1 MPKAVNAERCRGKT
15 PIRMCVICRDRF
27 PKDALIRHVAS
38 ATPRNA
44 DSISDQPPGE
54 LVVDVRAT
62 LPGRGFYLCRNE
74 ACQRKF
80 KSYRGWRKTWKGVRG
95 E

>member
-1 MPKAVNAERCRGKT
+1 MPKAENTERCGSKSPT
-15 PIRMCVICRDRF
+15 RMCVICRDRF
-27 PKDALIRHVAS
+27 PKDALLRHVAP

-44 DSISDQPPGE
+44 EKVGDPPQGE
-54 LVVDVRAT
+54 PVADIRAT

-74 ACQRKF
+74 ACRRKF